1 MILFLY
7 GQDTYRRLQK
17 LNEIVG
23 HYQKIHK
30 SGLNLKYFDFQ
41 KDTYEN
47 FEADFRNSPMFN
59 EKKLFVLKNV
69 GLNDSFKINFL
80 KEQKIFLDSKDL
92 ILFFEDEISERNKL
106 FKLLKK
112 SAHFQEFQPLN
123 REKLKHW
130 TKQKFGKTKIN
141 IEHQAL
147 NQLIDYT
154 GNDLWRL
161 SGEIKK
167 LISYKIKEKTPL
179 VTREDIDL
187 LVKPKIELNIFK
199 TVDAL
204 ALKNKK
210 RALFLIHQHLENGDS
225 PLYLFSMINFQF
237 RNLLLIKT
245 RYQSTNN
252 KRISRMDNLNRELG
266 MHPYVA
272 RKTLEFSRRFSLE
285 ELKRIYQK
293 IFQIDLA
300 IKTGKTNPVMALDI
314 LVAEI

>member
-1 MILFLY
+1 MILLLY

-47 FEADFRNSPMFN
+47 FETDFRNSPMFS
-59 EKKLFVLKNV
+59 EKRLFVLKNV

-80 KEQKIFLDSKDL
+80 KNQKKFIDSRDI
-92 ILFFEDEISERNKL
+92 ILFFEDEISERNRL

-112 SAHFQEFQPLN
+112 SGKFQEFRPLKG
-123 REKLKHW
+123 EKLKHW
-130 TKQKFGKTKIN
+130 TKQKFGKTKIK
-141 IEHQAL
+141 IGHQAL
-147 NQLIDYT
+147 TQLIDYT

-187 LVKPKIELNIFK
+187 LVKPKIELDIFK

-225 PLYLFSMINFQF
+225 PLYLLSMINFQF
-237 RNLLLIKT
+237 RNLLLVKT
-245 RYQSTNN
+245 RYQATNDI
-252 KRISRMDNLNRELG
+252 RMSRMSDLSRELG

-293 IFQIDLA
+293 IFQIDLI
-300 IKTGKTNPVMALDI
+300 IKTGKVDPGIALDTFI
-314 LVAEI
+314 AEI

>member
-41 KDTYEN
+41 KDAYEN
-47 FEADFRNSPMFN
+47 FEADFRNFSMFS

-80 KEQKIFLDSKDL
+80 RNQNFFLDSKDI

-112 SAHFQEFQPLN
+112 SGKFQEFQPLK

-130 TKQKFGKTKIN
+130 TKQKFGKTKIK
-141 IEHQAL
+141 IGHQAL
-147 NQLIDYT
+147 THLIDYT

-187 LVKPKIELNIFK
+187 LVKPKIELDIFK

-225 PLYLFSMINFQF
+225 PLYLLSMINFQF

-245 RYQSTNN
+245 RYQSTDDIRMS
-252 KRISRMDNLNRELG
+252 RIGDLSRELG
-266 MHPYVA
+266 MHPYVVK
-272 RKTLEFSRRFSLE
+272 KTLELSRIFSLE

-293 IFQIDLA
+293 FFQIDLA